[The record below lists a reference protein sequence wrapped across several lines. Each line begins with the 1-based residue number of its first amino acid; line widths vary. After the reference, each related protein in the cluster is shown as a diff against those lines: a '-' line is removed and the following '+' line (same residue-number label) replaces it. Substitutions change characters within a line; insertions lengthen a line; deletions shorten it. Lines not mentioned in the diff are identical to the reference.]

1 MGKKV
6 YINKLGKNFSESF
19 PTVPSTPV
27 LPFYLAAPTQP
38 FHQSAPL
45 QPFIP
50 LAPMP
55 IIDGR
60 HPSPTFSP
68 SFCDEPGTS
77 VYVRGLADD
86 VDDDKLRKEFKQ
98 YGRIVDA
105 KVNKLT
111 ALFTKKLFR
120 KTTLIFVL

>member
-55 IIDGR
+55 TIDGR
-60 HPSPTFSP
+60 HPSPSFS
-68 SFCDEPGTS
+68 DEPGIS

-86 VDDDKLRKEFKQ
+86 VVDERLKEEFELFVEEA
-98 YGRIVDA
+98 IVEA
-105 KVNKLT
+105 KVIILT
-111 ALFTKKLFR
+111 ALFTCK
-120 KTTLIFVL
+120 VVS